1 MNFQMMVNDYLSV
14 VPGILI
20 AVVLLIV
27 ASMLAHYG
35 RKYLIE
41 FLVKTNFDDKLKA
54 WGLARNDEE
63 SKAFLDTL
71 GTLAYFVIFLLF
83 VPFILN
89 RLGLVGVV
97 DPIYNMIL
105 KIFNYIPNVIA
116 AALIIFVGNFFC
128 SFVRQIVENV
138 LVGFNVD
145 RWYNKLTH
153 QNNSSENSRQVAE
166 VLAGGVYVL
175 IFIPILTVALETLR
189 IPTISQPIVEV
200 LNSVMAAVPNIFV
213 AVVLVLVG
221 SFIAKLLSELLKS
234 LLKTS
239 GIDQYSKYLNFKG
252 ESQIEISTVS
262 AQITRGMLLI
272 FFIVEAISVLNLE
285 VLNTIGQSI
294 IAYIPDVI
302 SAALIL
308 AAGIIGSNI
317 LAAFLKEVSGSF
329 IFGEIIRY
337 AIIVLASFMTLDQLQ
352 FAPTIVNAAFVI
364 ILGAIAFAF
373 TLAVGLG
380 GKEFAAKQLEKLEAS
395 FNESNKNSDS
405 NNKK

>member
-1 MNFQMMVNDYLSV
+1 MS
-14 VPGILI
+14 
-20 AVVLLIV
+20 
-27 ASMLAHYG
+27 
-35 RKYLIE
+35 
-41 FLVKTNFDDKLKA
+41 
-54 WGLARNDEE
+54 
-63 SKAFLDTL
+63 
-71 GTLAYFVIFLLF
+71 
-83 VPFILN
+83 
-89 RLGLVGVV
+89 
-97 DPIYNMIL
+97 
-105 KIFNYIPNVIA
+105 
-116 AALIIFVGNFFC
+116 
-128 SFVRQIVENV
+128 
-138 LVGFNVD
+138 
-145 RWYNKLTH
+145 
-153 QNNSSENSRQVAE
+153 
-166 VLAGGVYVL
+166 
-175 IFIPILTVALETLR
+175 
-189 IPTISQPIVEV
+189 
-200 LNSVMAAVPNIFV
+200 AVPNIFV